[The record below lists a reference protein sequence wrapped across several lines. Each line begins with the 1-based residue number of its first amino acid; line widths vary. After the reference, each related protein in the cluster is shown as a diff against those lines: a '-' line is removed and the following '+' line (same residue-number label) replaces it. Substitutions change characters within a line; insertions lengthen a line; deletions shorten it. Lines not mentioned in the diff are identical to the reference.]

1 MIFNKKLIINPSCM
15 PNYGFPKVRQYDG
28 YELPWIPCKLMTDK
42 TSGCYSLLHTG
53 EYRKYKFSVKIYL
66 HALTIP
72 ETNDLHELVRA
83 FAELIDGYCVT
94 DQFFAVISFND
105 PNSIALLLLMDESQ
119 LYQSCMKSC
128 YYSDLALSEDH
139 T

>member
-1 MIFNKKLIINPSCM
+1 MIFNTPLMSKS
-15 PNYGFPKVRQYDG
+15 GFPKVRQYDG
-28 YELPWIPCKLMTDK
+28 AELAWYHCRIMTHN
-42 TSGCYSLLHTG
+42 TSGCYSLLKTG
-53 EYRKYKFSVKIYL
+53 EYRQYKFSVKIYL

-72 ETNDLHELVRA
+72 ETNKLHELVRA
-83 FAELIDGYCVT
+83 FSELIDGYCVV
-94 DQFFAVISFND
+94 DNFFAVISFND
-105 PNSIALLLLMDESQ
+105 PDSIALLLLMDESQ